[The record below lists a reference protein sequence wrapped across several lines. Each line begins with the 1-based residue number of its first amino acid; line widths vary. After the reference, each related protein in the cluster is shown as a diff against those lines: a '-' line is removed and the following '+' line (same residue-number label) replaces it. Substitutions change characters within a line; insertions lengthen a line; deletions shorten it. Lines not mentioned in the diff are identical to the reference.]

1 MTKKKKKKKAV
12 MPHLIVTRAPHGAI
26 STIGRRARG
35 PRACVSALRRPQ
47 RTLRASVR
55 TVAAHREDAA
65 PDLDVVGTT
74 ETTAGGVTSNIMPS
88 LVKRAVPV
96 AEKVVWTGVAPATT
110 VPPAGPFKFQGH
122 VVDRLPVFIDG
133 QPVWTQPRK
142 EEEEVAE
149 RVSSGEASTTSTT
162 STRSPAPEG
171 PFMFQG
177 QVVDRL
183 PVFIDGQPVWTQP

>member
-1 MTKKKKKKKAV
+1 MMMKMT
-12 MPHLIVTRAPHGAI
+12 HLIVTRAPHGAI

-55 TVAAHREDAA
+55 TVAARREDAA

-110 VPPAGPFKFQGH
+110 APPAATRRFRTLGPG
-122 VVDRLPVFIDG
+122 R
-133 QPVWTQPRK
+133 
-142 EEEEVAE
+142 A
-149 RVSSGEASTTSTT
+149 
-162 STRSPAPEG
+162 
-171 PFMFQG
+171 
-177 QVVDRL
+177 
-183 PVFIDGQPVWTQP
+183 